1 MSTTNRQWILVSR
14 PQGMPGRDNFE
25 LREAPVPEIGDNEIL
40 VRNLYLSCDPAQRS
54 WMARDTYVKKIPLGE
69 VMRSG
74 ATAQVVASRHARF
87 REGDIVS
94 GMFGWQDY
102 ATSDGSGFVPVTRLP
117 ANVPIPLC
125 MSVLGLT
132 GLTAYFCMLD
142 VCDPQPGDAVLI
154 SGAAGATGS
163 VAAQLAK
170 IRGARVVGI
179 AGGAEK
185 CRWLTEELGLDAAI
199 DYRSESVPQQLA
211 ELFPRGINAFFD
223 NVGGELLDAVLPRLA
238 PQARVGLC
246 GAISIY
252 NDLEHTPPLHN
263 HTQLLVSRARLQG
276 FLVTDYA
283 HRFAEAGQ
291 QLGTWVAEGRLKS
304 QVDIVDGLEH
314 APEAFRRLF
323 TGENL
328 GKQLVRVTEPTRLS
342 QEKSHAA

>member
-14 PQGMPGRDNFE
+14 PKGMPGPDNFE
-25 LREAPVPEIGDNEIL
+25 LRESAMPDIGDGQIL

-54 WMARDTYVKKIPLGE
+54 WMERDTYVKKIPLGE

-74 ATAQVVASRHARF
+74 GTAQVVASRHPDF
-87 REGDIVS
+87 REGELVS

-102 ATSDGSGFVPVTRLP
+102 TVSDGAGFVPVTKLP
-117 ANVPIPLC
+117 AGVPIPLS

-132 GLTAYFCMLD
+132 GITAYFCMLD
-142 VCDPQPGDAVLI
+142 VCDPQPGESVLV

-163 VAAQLAK
+163 VAAQIAK
-170 IRGARVVGI
+170 LKGARVVGI
-179 AGGAEK
+179 AGGAGK
-185 CRWLTEELGLDAAI
+185 CRWLTQELGLDAAI
-199 DYRSESVPQQLA
+199 DYRSESVPQRLA
-211 ELFPRGINAFFD
+211 ELFPKGINAFFD
-223 NVGGELLDAVLPRLA
+223 NVGGEILEAAMLHLA

-252 NDLEHTPPLHN
+252 NDLEHTPPLRN
-263 HTQLLVSRARLQG
+263 HTRLLVTRARLQG

-283 HRFAEAGQ
+283 ARFSEAGQ
-291 QLGTWVAEGRLKS
+291 QLGRWVAEGKLKN
-304 QVDIVDGLEH
+304 QVDVVDGLER

-328 GKQLVRVTEPTRLS
+328 GKQLVRVAEVAP
-342 QEKSHAA
+342 